1 MRSVL
6 YRDLHYTG
14 RTLYL
19 ADRGKKLRADELY
32 SLTPPVELLVVVKE
46 IIMFP
51 LLKI

>member
-32 SLTPPVELLVVVKE
+32 SLTRGIADEHVDEDAAK
-46 IIMFP
+46 
-51 LLKI
+51 KA